1 MDNREY
7 WDMVANDKNFTTP
20 FQSDLF
26 KKYVDINNSILDIG
40 CGYGRTLKE
49 LYDLGYRNLIGID
62 FSKEMI
68 DRARNLYS
76 YINFYVGNG
85 NQLNFDNNSIDSVIL
100 LGVLTCI
107 YNKNEQ
113 QDLIREIYRILK
125 PSGILYINDFLL
137 NDSSMYLE
145 RYNKYK
151 DKYGDYGIFETSDGG
166 IFRHH
171 TKEYFDELLIDFKSE
186 KVKTLTYNTMN
197 GHNSNGIYY
206 IGRKF
211 NFID

>member
-1 MDNREY
+1 MDSKEY

-26 KKYVDINNSILDIG
+26 KKYVDINKSVLDIG

-68 DRARNLYS
+68 DRAWNLYS

-85 NQLNFDNNSIDSVIL
+85 NELSFDDSSIDSVIL

-107 YNKNEQ
+107 PNKSNQEQ
-113 QDLIREIYRILK
+113 LIKEIYRILK

-137 NDSSMYLE
+137 NDSLMYLD
-145 RYNKYK
+145 RYDKYK
-151 DKYGDYGIFETSDGG
+151 DKYGDYGIFETADGG
-166 IFRHH
+166 VFRHH
-171 TKEYFDELLIDFKSE
+171 TKEYLENLLNGFIEE
-186 KVKTLTYNTMN
+186 KVKTLTYTTMN
-197 GHNSNGIYY
+197 GHKSNGIYY
-206 IGRKF
+206 IGRK
-211 NFID
+211 N

>member
-1 MDNREY
+1 MDTREY

-26 KKYVDINNSILDIG
+26 KKYVDINKSVLDIG

-68 DRARNLYS
+68 DRAWNLYS

-85 NQLNFDNNSIDSVIL
+85 NELSFDDSSIDSVIL

-107 YNKNEQ
+107 PNKSNQEQ
-113 QDLIREIYRILK
+113 LIKEIYRILK

-137 NDSSMYLE
+137 NDSLMYLD
-145 RYNKYK
+145 RYDKYK
-151 DKYGDYGIFETSDGG
+151 DKYGDYGIFETADGG
-166 IFRHH
+166 VFRHH
-171 TKEYFDELLIDFKSE
+171 TKEYLENLLNGFIEE
-186 KVKTLTYNTMN
+186 KVKTLTYTTMN
-197 GHNSNGIYY
+197 GHKSNGIYY
-206 IGRKF
+206 IGRK
-211 NFID
+211 N

>member
-137 NDSSMYLE
+137 NDSDLYLE
-145 RYNKYK
+145 RYNKYRE
-151 DKYGDYGIFETSDGG
+151 KYNDYGVFETSDGG

-197 GHNSNGIYY
+197 GNKSNGIYY
-206 IGRKF
+206 IGRK
-211 NFID
+211 

>member
-1 MDNREY
+1 MDTREY

-26 KKYVDINNSILDIG
+26 KKYVDINKSVLDIG

-68 DRARNLYS
+68 DRAWNLYS

-85 NQLNFDNNSIDSVIL
+85 NELSFDDSSIDSVIL

-107 YNKNEQ
+107 PNKSNQEQ
-113 QDLIREIYRILK
+113 LIKEIYRILK

-137 NDSSMYLE
+137 NDSLMYLD
-145 RYNKYK
+145 RYDKYK
-151 DKYGDYGIFETSDGG
+151 DKYGDYGIFETADGG
-166 IFRHH
+166 VFRHH
-171 TKEYFDELLIDFKSE
+171 TKEYLENLLNGFIEE
-186 KVKTLTYNTMN
+186 KVKTLTYTTMN
-197 GHNSNGIYY
+197 GHKSNGIYY
-206 IGRKF
+206 IVRK
-211 NFID
+211 N

>member
-1 MDNREY
+1 MDTREY

-26 KKYVDINNSILDIG
+26 KKYVDINKSVLDIG

-62 FSKEMI
+62 FSKKMI
-68 DRARNLYS
+68 DRAWNLYS

-85 NQLNFDNNSIDSVIL
+85 NELSFDDSSIDSVIL

-107 YNKNEQ
+107 PNKSNQEQ
-113 QDLIREIYRILK
+113 LIKEIYRILK

-137 NDSSMYLE
+137 NDSLMYLD
-145 RYNKYK
+145 RYDKYK
-151 DKYGDYGIFETSDGG
+151 DKYGDYGIFETADGG
-166 IFRHH
+166 VFRHH
-171 TKEYFDELLIDFKSE
+171 TKEYLENLLNGFIEE
-186 KVKTLTYNTMN
+186 KVKTLTYTTMN
-197 GHNSNGIYY
+197 GHKSNGIYY
-206 IGRKF
+206 IGRK
-211 NFID
+211 N

>member
-1 MDNREY
+1 MDTREY

-26 KKYVDINNSILDIG
+26 KKYVDINKSVLDIG

-68 DRARNLYS
+68 DRAWNLYS

-85 NQLNFDNNSIDSVIL
+85 NELSFDDSSIDSVIL

-107 YNKNEQ
+107 PNKSNQEQ
-113 QDLIREIYRILK
+113 LIKEIYRILK

-137 NDSSMYLE
+137 NDSLMYLD
-145 RYNKYK
+145 RYDKYK
-151 DKYGDYGIFETSDGG
+151 DKYGDYGIFETADGG
-166 IFRHH
+166 VFRHH
-171 TKEYFDELLIDFKSE
+171 TKEYLENLLNGFIEE
-186 KVKTLTYNTMN
+186 KVKTLTYTTIN
-197 GHNSNGIYY
+197 GHKSNGIYY
-206 IGRKF
+206 IGRK
-211 NFID
+211 N

>member
-26 KKYVDINNSILDIG
+26 KKYVDINKSVLDIG

-68 DRARNLYS
+68 DRAWNLYS
-76 YINFYVGNG
+76 YINFYGNE
-85 NQLNFDNNSIDSVIL
+85 LSFDDSSIDSVIL

-107 YNKNEQ
+107 PNKSNQEQ
-113 QDLIREIYRILK
+113 LIKEIYRILK

-137 NDSSMYLE
+137 NDSLMYLD
-145 RYNKYK
+145 RYDKYK
-151 DKYGDYGIFETSDGG
+151 DKYGDYGIFETADGG
-166 IFRHH
+166 VFRHH
-171 TKEYFDELLIDFKSE
+171 TKEYLENLLNGFIEE
-186 KVKTLTYNTMN
+186 KVKTLTYTTMN
-197 GHNSNGIYY
+197 GHKSNGIYY
-206 IGRKF
+206 IGRK
-211 NFID
+211 N